1 MEQLKNYLK
10 LISEAAPNTP
20 LLYYHFPRMT
30 NVNSKLIITI
40 VLNLYVKCNASKN
53 ALEFFLVHMGQFLE
67 SLNDEISTF
76 VGIKFTS
83 SDLDEG
89 TQAFRANNKKYV
101 VFLGND
107 QVCIIYFQGNI
118 VLRIRR

>member
-1 MEQLKNYLK
+1 
-10 LISEAAPNTP
+10 
-20 LLYYHFPRMT
+20 
-30 NVNSKLIITI
+30 
-40 VLNLYVKCNASKN
+40 
-53 ALEFFLVHMGQFLE
+53 MGQFLE

-89 TQAFRANNKKYV
+89 IQAFRANNKKYV

>member
-10 LISEAAPNTP
+10 LVSEAAPNTP
-20 LLYYHFPRMT
+20 FLYYHFPRMT
-30 NVNSKLIITI
+30 NVNSKLIIMI
-40 VLNLYVKCNASKN
+40 VLNPYVKCNISRN
-53 ALEFFLVHMGQFLE
+53 ALEFFFLVHMGQFLE

-107 QVCIIYFQGNI
+107 QVCIIYLQENI
-118 VLRIRR
+118 LRI